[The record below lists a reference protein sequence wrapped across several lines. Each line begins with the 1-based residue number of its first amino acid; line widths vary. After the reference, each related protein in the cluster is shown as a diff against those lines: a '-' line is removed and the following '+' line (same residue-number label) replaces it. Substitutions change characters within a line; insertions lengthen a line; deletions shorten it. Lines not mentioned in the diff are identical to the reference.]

1 MDLQKER
8 EELVKKYQS
17 TSEYKGKLL
26 AELDKVNQILLKSE
40 GAIGLLDSL
49 LEAEKEDGNTP
60 ETAKETV
67 KKK

>member
-49 LEAEKEDGNTP
+49 LEAEKGEDTP
-60 ETAKETV
+60 ETTKETV